1 MLQLMFYAKIIDR
14 SEFIFSHFEII
25 KYFKVLHVNIYFYF
39 IYFELYT
46 AKLHSNLWFAFKY
59 RKWRN
64 VFKYKKSPVKKFFS
78 YPLYNPHKRFVLL
91 YRFLKSAKKMQTSR
105 DKLWRKL
112 PCAVTRSNS
121 KHSRHFQLFN
131 NRLLNALN

>member
-25 KYFKVLHVNIYFYF
+25 KSFKVLHVNIYFYF

-78 YPLYNPHKRFVLL
+78 YPLYDSNKRFVLL
-91 YRFLKSAKKMQTSR
+91 YRFLKSAKKCKQVGISFGGNYH
-105 DKLWRKL
+105 L
-112 PCAVTRSNS
+112 PQRVPIQNIHAIFS
-121 KHSRHFQLFN
+121 FLIIDY
-131 NRLLNALN
+131 